1 MTCGLFQLT
10 MIIWRLVIIAILYLK
25 LVICNEESYSE
36 ALDLRWLPNGDYQAL
51 FTFDFTFQSKKDY
64 GTTRHAHFDRFPKV
78 VYDFMHDHVVNE
90 FHLSLTQGRSSDK
103 INYGTISYGH
113 LTIFFTKRPTNIKE
127 NSSKFYATFKQ
138 VQISSSNESLRP

>member
-51 FTFDFTFQSKKDY
+51 FTFDFTFQSKKDH

-103 INYGTISYGH
+103 INYGIIIYGH
-113 LTIFFTKRPTNIKE
+113 LTNFFYKKTHEHQREQFKILCHFQT
-127 NSSKFYATFKQ
+127 SSKL
-138 VQISSSNESLRP
+138 SSNQF